1 MRLLAKGVLFA
12 VLLAPDLGAQTFEVA
27 SVKLSKLGGG
37 VRGGCRGID
46 SHYSPVQQEAP
57 PPLGRCVIFDGRL
70 GHIINIAFDLHSMQ
84 LVHGG
89 PEWVTRGDD
98 RFNIEAKADDPAK
111 TTESQLHTM
120 LQNLLVERF
129 ALKFHRETVE
139 RPGFALVASKN
150 GPKLRPAKGEDE
162 STAFVGDPKPVKGHP
177 AEVRVRRYTMARL
190 ADLLTQLSGGPVVD
204 QTGLDG
210 VYDFTLSWNDED
222 GPTLTTAVQEQLGL
236 RLQAQ
241 KVPVSLFVVE
251 SAQKPSEN

>member
-1 MRLLAKGVLFA
+1 MKLVAAGILFA
-12 VLLAPDLGAQTFEVA
+12 ALAASELGAQTFEVA
-27 SVKLSKLGGG
+27 SVKPSNLGGG
-37 VRGGCRGID
+37 VRGGCRGVD
-46 SHYSPVQQEAP
+46 SHYSPVQDEAP

-70 GHIINIAFDLHSMQ
+70 GHIINIAFDLRSMQ

-98 RFNIEAKADDPAK
+98 RFNIEAKADDPSK
-111 TTESQLHTM
+111 TTESQLRTM

-139 RPGFALVASKN
+139 RPGFALVVGKN

-162 STAFVGDPKPVKGHP
+162 TTAFVGDPKPVKGHP
-177 AEVRVRRYTMARL
+177 AELRARRYTLARV
-190 ADLLTQLSGGPVVD
+190 ADLLTQLAGGPVVN

-241 KVPVSLFVVE
+241 KVPVSLFVIE
-251 SAQKPSEN
+251 SAQKPSGN